1 MIRQMRLAQVIER
14 YADSLLASYQHRL
27 SPQHLQALAALRRC
41 RTPQSQH
48 MQLQCSS
55 CPNQRFVPH
64 SCGHRLCPHCQH
76 YESQQWLERQLQ
88 KHVPAE
94 YFLLTFTLPAELRAL
109 AFAHQEQVYEQLL
122 SCSWQ
127 TLRQFAENDATL
139 QGTPGAISVLHT
151 HSRRLDYHPHVHIVM
166 PAAALNCRQQLWRTK
181 STQRNKVSY
190 LFNHKALAKV
200 FRAKFLTALKA
211 SGLSL
216 PKRYAKAWIVDCKSV
231 GSGEKAL
238 IYLGRYLYRGV
249 IREQDILST
258 DNGHVRFAYQNSRS
272 KQREIRCLPG
282 ADFLWLILQHVLPK
296 GFRRARNFGFLHPNC
311 KRSIALIQLLLQVKP
326 AASVIKSRPSIPCS
340 CCGAP
345 MQIVRVKLTPMS
357 IGLGAI
363 KRAQPEKDR
372 VPIPLAA

>member
-1 MIRQMRLAQVIER
+1 MTQVCLPRFALPETRLAHVIER
-14 YADSLLASYQHRL
+14 FSGDLVAHYAAQLQPEHF
-27 SPQHLQALAALRRC
+27 QALAALRRC
-41 RTPQSQH
+41 RTPQSQM
-48 MQLQCSS
+48 MQWQCAA
-55 CPNQRFVPH
+55 CPNQRFIPH

-76 YESQQWLERQLQ
+76 HEQ
-88 KHVPAE
+88 VPAE

-127 TLRQFAENDATL
+127 TLRQFSENDSTL
-139 QGTPGAISVLHT
+139 QGTPGTISVLHT

-166 PAAALNCRQQLWRTK
+166 PAAALNRKQQLWRTK

-200 FRAKFLTALKA
+200 FRAKFLSAIKA
-211 SGLSL
+211 AGLAL

-231 GSGEKAL
+231 GSGQKAL

-282 ADFLWLILQHVLPK
+282 ADFLWLVLQHVLPK

-311 KRSIALIQLLLQVKP
+311 KRSIALLQLLLAIKP
-326 AASVIKSRPSIPCS
+326 TVSIFKARPAIVCD

-345 MQIVRVKLTPMS
+345 MQLVQIRIKPALIS
-357 IGLGAI
+357 AEAIGPAPI
-363 KRAQPEKDR
+363 KKDR
-372 VPIPLAA
+372 IPIPLAA